1 MPSRREFVFGATV
14 ALTLVPIA
22 ACGSNS
28 SDSSTAS
35 CSGLS
40 STSSVA
46 AGHIHTVCVPETD
59 LTSPPP
65 GGAIY
70 TTSGP
75 EPTHTISPTAAQ
87 LTAINGGQPV
97 TLTTSTNGGHDHQF
111 VLSKA

>member
-14 ALTLVPIA
+14 ALVLVPVA
-22 ACGSNS
+22 ACSSNS
-28 SDSSTAS
+28 SDGSTAD

-46 AGHIHTVCVPETD
+46 EGHTHTVCVPETD
-59 LTSPPP
+59 LTSPPS
-65 GGAIY
+65 GGATY

-87 LTAINGGQPV
+87 LTAINGGQSV